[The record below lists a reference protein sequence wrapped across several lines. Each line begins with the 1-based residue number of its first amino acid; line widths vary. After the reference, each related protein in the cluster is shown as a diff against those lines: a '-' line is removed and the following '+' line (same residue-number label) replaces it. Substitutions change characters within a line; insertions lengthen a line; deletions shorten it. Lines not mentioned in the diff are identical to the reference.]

1 MAEYKEVVER
11 LAPCGLDCSRCA
23 DYTGGEIQKL
33 SAQLDD
39 LLNGYLRVAR
49 MKKDIKPVFTGY
61 PQFEEVLK
69 SFTQAACSGCRG
81 NNVLCPF
88 ECVASVCSMEKG
100 VDFCFQ
106 CEEFPCSK
114 IIDTRIQERWLSFNL
129 RMKEIGVEEFYLEQ
143 SKLPRY

>member
-1 MAEYKEVVER
+1 MDYKEAVRR

-23 DYTGGEIQKL
+23 DYAGGEIQKL
-33 SAQLDD
+33 SLRLSE

-49 MKKDIKPVFTGY
+49 VREGINPVYSGY
-61 PQFEEVLK
+61 PQFEEMLK
-69 SFTQAACSGCRG
+69 SFAQAACSGCRG
-81 NNVLCPF
+81 DNVLCPI
-88 ECVASVCSMEKG
+88 ECVAGECTREKG

-114 IIDTRIQERWLSFNL
+114 KVDPHTQARWLKFNQ
-129 RMKEIGVEEFYLEQ
+129 RMKKIGVEEFCQEQ